1 MPTTAP
7 RRRRAVGWLGVLIAG
22 AMAVLMGPSA
32 PAQAHAPIKAPVV
45 DQCTAKQ
52 WANPF
57 NTQMCVGKLAKV
69 GAQRAQCLQAPT
81 PETPDAGMSGWFA
94 SEPDTAKQAG
104 VNGMYSRFGYAGYDY
119 SLYDQ
124 GCATGV
130 THPTD
135 SFEDTLANGEF
146 MIATSV
152 VGASNALREK
162 SWDPSSL
169 WGWADPLVKQA
180 TQSIYAKVFT
190 VFGAVTL
197 AIVGLYLM
205 WRSRQADMSN
215 AMTTAGWAILVMIAI
230 TAIAAW
236 PVRAA
241 HLADSSLVSGLDVV
255 HSAIGPQA
263 NDATDSACASPDP
276 QACVDQRDPAVRAS
290 DTVTETILY
299 RNWLRGLLGSA
310 DSPTAQK
317 YGPALYYAKS
327 LTWEEAQKIANNPDA
342 RAALLNDKEQEWMQ
356 IAEQIKSEDPEAYSY
371 LQGNHGM
378 DRVGAGF
385 IAVLS
390 SLFFAMFDVTASI
403 LVLIGFLIFRWAV
416 IAAPILGTIGI
427 LRPASAGLRRL
438 ANAVIAAIFNIIIF
452 GTGAAIYLYAV
463 DLIMD
468 TSTLPGWLQ
477 VTLMWLCGVVGWLL
491 LRPYRRITQMGG
503 RDPAATV
510 ASAGSW
516 HRRFFREMRTAAR
529 LEVAERGVTAPPRG
543 IGGAGVGGEGTPAP
557 AQRPES
563 RHEDPA
569 DTGRSGA
576 VRTAATVA
584 AAAAGQPELA
594 LAAARGGTRP
604 RRPAG
609 EWTDPD
615 VPQGPASYTIYRP
628 GSGSE
633 PAPARRPESSTVGG

>member
-1 MPTTAP
+1 MVAP
-7 RRRRAVGWLGVLIAG
+7 IAGRRKRRTGWLSVLVIG
-22 AMAVLMGPSA
+22 AMAVLLGPSA
-32 PAQAHAPIKAPVV
+32 PAAAQAPVKAPVV
-45 DQCTAKQ
+45 DQCTAKE

-57 NTQMCVGKLAKV
+57 NLKDCVGKLSKV
-69 GAQRAQCLQAPT
+69 GIQRAQCLQAPT

-94 SEPDTAKQAG
+94 SEPESATQTG
-104 VNGMYSRFGYAGYDY
+104 VSGMYSRFGYAGYDY

-124 GCATGV
+124 GCVTGV

-146 MIATSV
+146 MVATSII
-152 VGASNALREK
+152 GASNALREK
-162 SWDPSSL
+162 AWDPSSL
-169 WGWADPLVKQA
+169 WGWADPLVQRA
-180 TQSIYAKVFT
+180 TQSIYTKVFT

-197 AIVGLYLM
+197 AIVGLYLL
-205 WRSRQADMSN
+205 WRSRQSDMSN
-215 AMTTAGWAILVMIAI
+215 AMTTAGWAIFVMVAI

-236 PVRAA
+236 PVRSA
-241 HLADSSLVSGLDVV
+241 HLADSSLVSGLSVV
-255 HSAIGPQA
+255 HSAIGPEA
-263 NDATDSACASPDP
+263 TDATDSACASPDP
-276 QACVDQRDPAVRAS
+276 NACVDHRDPAIRAS

-317 YGPALYYAKS
+317 YGPALYYSKS
-327 LTWEEAQKIANNPDA
+327 LTWEEAQRIENDPDA

-356 IAEQIKSEDPEAYSY
+356 IAEQIKAEDPEAYSY

-390 SLFFAMFDVTASI
+390 SLFFAMFDITASI

-416 IAAPILGTIGI
+416 IAAPVLGTVGL

-468 TSTLPGWLQ
+468 TATLPGWLQ

-503 RDPAATV
+503 RDPSATV

-529 LEVAERGVTAPPRG
+529 LEVAERGSTNEPRL
-543 IGGAGVGGEGTPAP
+543 VRDRTVDVQV
-557 AQRPES
+557 QRPES
-563 RHEDPA
+563 RHEDPM
-569 DTGRSGA
+569 DSRRSSGSGA
-576 VRTAATVA
+576 RTAAVVA
-584 AAAAGQPELA
+584 AVAAGQPELA
-594 LAAARGGTRP
+594 VAAAQVGKSRP
-604 RRPAG
+604 RRSAG

-615 VPQGPASYTIYRP
+615 VPHGPTNYVVYRP
-628 GSGSE
+628 GSTPQS
-633 PAPARRPESSTVGG
+633 APARRPESSTVGS